1 MFRILLTK
9 RALKDLEKLD
19 ENNKLRI
26 KEKLN
31 ILLSDPISNSKKLS
45 SPLIGT
51 YRFRAGDY
59 RVIFDIDADKVVIL
73 RIGHR
78 KDIYK

>member
-1 MFRILLTK
+1 MYRILLTK
-9 RALKDLEKLD
+9 RAVKDLGKLNED
-19 ENNKLRI
+19 VKLRI
-26 KEKLN
+26 KEKFNLLLN
-31 ILLSDPISNSKKLS
+31 DPTGMSKKLS

-51 YRFRAGDY
+51 YRLRVGDY
-59 RVIFDIDADKVVIL
+59 RVIFDIDDDKVIIL

>member
-1 MFRILLTK
+1 MYRILLTK
-9 RALKDLEKLD
+9 RAVKDLGKLSED
-19 ENNKLRI
+19 VKLRI
-26 KEKLN
+26 KEKFNLLLN
-31 ILLSDPISNSKKLS
+31 DPTGISKKLS

-51 YRFRAGDY
+51 YRLRVGDY
-59 RVIFDIDADKVVIL
+59 RVIFDIDDDKVIIL

>member
-1 MFRILLTK
+1 MYRILLTK
-9 RALKDLEKLD
+9 RAVKDLGKLSED
-19 ENNKLRI
+19 VKLRI
-26 KEKLN
+26 KEKFNLLLN
-31 ILLSDPISNSKKLS
+31 DPTGIGKKLS

-51 YRFRAGDY
+51 YRLRVGDY
-59 RVIFDIDADKVVIL
+59 RVIFDIDDDKVIIL

>member
-73 RIGHR
+73 HIGHR

>member
-1 MFRILLTK
+1 MYRILLTK
-9 RALKDLEKLD
+9 RAVKDLGKLNED
-19 ENNKLRI
+19 VKLRI
-26 KEKLN
+26 KEKFNLLLN
-31 ILLSDPISNSKKLS
+31 DPIGSSKKLS

-51 YRFRAGDY
+51 YRLRAGDY
-59 RVIFDIDADKVVIL
+59 RVIFDIDDDKVVIL

>member
-1 MFRILLTK
+1 MYRILLTK
-9 RALKDLEKLD
+9 RAVKDLDKLNED
-19 ENNKLRI
+19 VKLRI
-26 KEKLN
+26 KEKFNLLLN
-31 ILLSDPISNSKKLS
+31 DPTGMSKKLS

-51 YRFRAGDY
+51 YRLRVGDY
-59 RVIFDIDADKVVIL
+59 RVIFDIDDDKVIIL